1 MCIYKLAI
9 ESWQRIGTLTGSGA
23 SAPSSNA
30 AWEDNFLNKK
40 RTFVRVLGC
49 LGSVV
54 TFQRVQRIVCALMAE
69 DHEPSIGIVCNRVG
83 LQSFVLSMQGMGK
96 TLVILYLLG
105 QHCYFFKRQI
115 VGKGHKTK
123 ANKSNGDY
131 SCQRVHPHVSEAHCG
146 YTSFHNYVIRIT
158 YLKLFCEVTLNKP
171 FQLSLLKLYSYKLF
185 QVYLVLV
192 KFRLLQ

>member
-1 MCIYKLAI
+1 
-9 ESWQRIGTLTGSGA
+9 
-23 SAPSSNA
+23 
-30 AWEDNFLNKK
+30 
-40 RTFVRVLGC
+40 
-49 LGSVV
+49 
-54 TFQRVQRIVCALMAE
+54 
-69 DHEPSIGIVCNRVG
+69 
-83 LQSFVLSMQGMGK
+83 MGK
-96 TLVILYLLG
+96 TLVIFYLLC

-146 YTSFHNYVIRIT
+146 YTSFHKYVIRII
-158 YLKLFCEVTLNKP
+158 YLKLFCEVTLNKS

-192 KFRLLQ
+192 KFSLLQQHHSRQNVLYKIYPSSRKFAPGWGILLLRKLLINE